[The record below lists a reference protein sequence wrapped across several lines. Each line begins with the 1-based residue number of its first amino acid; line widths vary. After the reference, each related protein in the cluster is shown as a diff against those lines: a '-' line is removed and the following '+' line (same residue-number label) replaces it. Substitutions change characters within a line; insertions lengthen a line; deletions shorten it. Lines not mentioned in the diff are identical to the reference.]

1 MKLCKEIIPLTTI
14 HRTMKSYE
22 ILDHTADILL
32 KSYGPSL
39 AEAFEHAA
47 VGMFDQIYLT
57 TDVKPIGEFQ
67 VDLQNDDIEQLLVEW
82 LSELLYIHETQKVVF
97 AKFTV
102 NLDEK
107 NNKLVSQAY
116 GENIDPEKHV
126 IANEIK
132 AVTYHMLEIGQED
145 GTYFVKVLLDI

>member
-1 MKLCKEIIPLTTI
+1 MKP
-14 HRTMKSYE
+14 YE

-32 KSYGPSL
+32 KSYGSSL

-47 VGMFDQIYLT
+47 VGMFDQIYPT
-57 TDVKPIGEFQ
+57 TDVKSIGEFQ
-67 VDLQNDDIEQLLVEW
+67 VDLQNDDIEQLLVDW
-82 LSELLYIHETQKVVF
+82 LSELLYIHETQKIIF
-97 AKFTV
+97 AKFKV

-132 AVTYHMLEIGQED
+132 AVTYHMLEIGCQD
-145 GTYFVKVLLDI
+145 QNYFVKVLFDI

>member
-1 MKLCKEIIPLTTI
+1 MTKIIIRITSI
-14 HRTMKSYE
+14 HRLMKPYE
-22 ILDHTADILL
+22 LLDHTADILL
-32 KSYGPSL
+32 KSYGTSL

-47 VGMFDQIYLT
+47 VGMFDQLYPT
-57 TDVKPIGEFQ
+57 KNVKPIGEFQ
-67 VDLQNDDIEQLLVEW
+67 VDLQNDDTEQLLVEW
-82 LSELLYIHETQKVVF
+82 LSELLFIYETQKVVF
-97 AKFTV
+97 AKFEV

-126 IANEIK
+126 IDNEIK

-145 GTYFVKVLLDI
+145 ENYFVKVLLDI